1 MSQIISSEQTKTL
14 MQQGAQLIDV
24 RTPSEFKQG
33 SAPGAKNV
41 PVCFL
46 KAEMRRFDLKKP
58 VIVYCRTGGRSA
70 VAERLLQGF
79 GFQQVHNAGVMYNYL
94 NDCKV

>member
-1 MSQIISSEQTKTL
+1 MNQIISSEQAKTL
-14 MQQGAQLIDV
+14 IQQGAQLIDV

-41 PVCFL
+41 PMSL
-46 KAEMRRFDLKKP
+46 LEAEMRRVDLRKP

-70 VAERLLQGF
+70 AAERLLHEI

-94 NDCKV
+94 SD

>member
-1 MSQIISSEQTKTL
+1 MNHIISSEQAKAL
-14 MQQGAQLIDV
+14 IQQGAQLIDV

-41 PVCFL
+41 PVCLL

-70 VAERLLQGF
+70 AAEQLLQRI

-94 NDCKV
+94 E